1 MRRAELSPQQRGPS
15 FLFTDLTDG
24 GGGTAPDRLAPQDAR
39 GALATIYG
47 PSKMRVDTFVKT
59 NENTIVGQWRVTPEV
74 CQPRNPLYDDIEI
87 LDNGLLVAH
96 KKVIKADVVDHFRED
111 IGYALG
117 AVDQIGQVVDMVGFA
132 ASRRGIQGV
141 ALLVRIDSANF
152 TGNNFGVL
160 KLGREFETK
169 TVMLDWDE
177 DNRVKTHSTLTAHGQ
192 ENPTTT
198 LDLQVKII
206 PVPEGLFL
214 RNEELA
220 EALVQLG
227 LAPEFLER
235 PQDFPIFEEIGKTIL
250 PETPVKPDDALDLF
264 IEFLQRKDANENE
277 RYVMKGHVMKEND
290 RIAESQLLRG
300 SFQPLRRAQRMLR
313 PVE

>member
-1 MRRAELSPQQRGPS
+1 MG
-15 FLFTDLTDG
+15 
-24 GGGTAPDRLAPQDAR
+24 
-39 GALATIYG
+39 
-47 PSKMRVDTFVKT
+47 VDTFVKT

-111 IGYALG
+111 IGYALR